1 LSRGILPVKT
11 LSRIKGLMAAF
22 QGLSN
27 EFEEGWE
34 LGEPGVDL
42 GHTVPEVAGILSEG
56 ILHQVVLTWR
66 H

>member
-1 LSRGILPVKT
+1 
-11 LSRIKGLMAAF
+11 MAAF